1 MNLQKWNYQHL
12 FFQTLFKYLFKLK
25 VLESSAFFVS
35 SFSRNSMNFILPS
48 ESFLVGKSGWF
59 QVWFSKFGEESHGC
73 ELPSE
78 LIPHWNSF
86 HGIPSCP
93 VGWWLV
99 KPKNPPNLMVGPDP
113 PFQRSSWICVE
124 THFIWNFSWTENT
137 DVNKMFCWTLIDF
150 SESHLQP
157 MNLLANTCSVS
168 CSRSKVSS
176 LSGSLCFISAFNR
189 CFCLVL
195 LFGFLICP
203 K

>member
-1 MNLQKWNYQHL
+1 MELSTSSFHALFNMYSNLKFWNLQL
-12 FFQTLFKYLFKLK
+12 F
-25 VLESSAFFVS
+25 SSVPKK
-35 SFSRNSMNFILPS
+35 RNSMNVILPS
-48 ESFLVGKSGWF
+48 ESLWENRVGPSLI
-59 QVWFSKFGEESHGC
+59 SKFWEESHGC

-78 LIPHWNSF
+78 LIF
-86 HGIPSCP
+86 HIGILSTEFHYALLVDDWWKTKIPQI
-93 VGWWLV
+93 WWLDRTHQQ
-99 KPKNPPNLMVGPDP
+99 LI
-113 PFQRSSWICVE
+113 FRWICVE
-124 THFIWNFSWTENT
+124 THFIWNFSWTVNT
-137 DVNKMFCWTLIDF
+137 DVNEMFCWTLIDF

-189 CFCLVL
+189 CFCIVL